1 MAMSAE
7 HKAALAAGRREARAI
22 KGYLDSLGARRR
34 GRPVT
39 PESLT
44 KRVKDLEKKIA
55 AETNSLRAIDLRQA
69 RMEAEQALA
78 SAAGSVDRAKLEA
91 DFVKHVKAYTK
102 RKGIAYSVWRE
113 AGVPAAVLKKAGI
126 GRGS

>member
-22 KGYLDSLGARRR
+22 KAYLDSLGNRRR

-39 PESLT
+39 AESLA
-44 KRVKDLEKKIA
+44 KRVKDLEKRIA
-55 AETNSLRAIDLRQA
+55 NERNSLRAIDLRQA
-69 RMEAEQALA
+69 RTEAEQSL
-78 SAAGSVDRAKLEA
+78 SAAQGTADRSKLEA
-91 DFVKHVKAYTK
+91 DFARYARAYSK
-102 RKGIAYSVWRE
+102 RKGISYAVWRE

-126 GRGS
+126 NRSA